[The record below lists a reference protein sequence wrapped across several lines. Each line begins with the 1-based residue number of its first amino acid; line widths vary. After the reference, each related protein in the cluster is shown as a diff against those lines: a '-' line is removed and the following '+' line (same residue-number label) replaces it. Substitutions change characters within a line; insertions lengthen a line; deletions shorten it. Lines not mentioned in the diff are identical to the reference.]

1 MNLFLTVLEIVTP
14 VFTLAA
20 IGFIWVKLGF
30 EYKVEFVTRLAM
42 TLAVPCLIFTSLM
55 KTEIDPGALAALS
68 YAALATYALVSVI
81 AFGLIRIAYLPV
93 RTYYAPMIF
102 GNTGNLG
109 LPLALF
115 AFGQIGLGYA
125 VVVFA
130 VMAVLSFTFGV
141 WLVSGGGSP
150 LKALKEPIVAAT
162 LLGALFMW
170 QDWQTPAPITNTLVL
185 IGQIAIPIML
195 LTLGVTVARLK
206 PGSLGLSVL
215 FSLQK
220 TVICIGAAV
229 GIGLWL
235 DLPAIALAVL
245 VMQVSTPVAVTSYM
259 LAEKYGAD
267 ADAVAGLVVVSTVL
281 SVFTIPL
288 TLVFLV

>member
-1 MNLFLTVLEIVTP
+1 VLKIVTP
-14 VFTLAA
+14 VFTLAS

-68 YAALATYALVSVI
+68 YAALATYTLIGVI
-81 AFGLIRIAYLPV
+81 AFGLIKIAALPV

-130 VMAVLSFTFGV
+130 IMAVLSFTFGV

-150 LKALKEPIVAAT
+150 LKAVKEPIVAAT

-170 QDWQTPAPITNTLVL
+170 QDWQTPAPITNTLTL

-195 LTLGVTVARLK
+195 LTLGVAVARLK
-206 PGSLGLSVL
+206 PKSLGLPVL

-229 GIGLWL
+229 GVGLWL
-235 DLPAIALAVL
+235 DLPPVALAVL
-245 VMQVSTPVAVTSYM
+245 VMQVSTPVAVTSYL